1 MIPSTAYQPKED
13 AHTLQKMYKD
23 YTLTQICIFQSQS
36 MHFSKFP
43 GSICKNMQKMTC
55 LGDRTC
61 SKLNLLVIKT
71 WVSSLNLYL
80 HTAKDPKKIG
90 WEFMMQCK
98 DMFFMMGVCLWSNLR
113 LFMHECKHHLLTPF
127 FWYLKNYPSKS
138 GQAFCSEDICSAHTL
153 WAISH

>member
-13 AHTLQKMYKD
+13 IHTLQKMYNNVQRLYPNSNMYFK
-23 YTLTQICIFQSQS
+23 SQ
-36 MHFSKFP
+36 FSKFP
-43 GSICKNMQKMTC
+43 GSICKNMQKMTY

-61 SKLNLLVIKT
+61 SKLNLLVMET

-80 HTAKDPKKIG
+80 HTAKYPKEIS
-90 WEFMMQCK
+90 WELTMQCK

-113 LFMHECKHHLLTPF
+113 LFMYGCKHHLLTPF

-138 GQAFCSEDICSAHTL
+138 GWASFSEDICSAHTL
-153 WAISH
+153 WAIFH